1 MPVVKSP
8 MKGEILQGEIV
19 DWRDDEIA
27 QLETLANL
35 LDSAFAIP
43 GTNIRIG
50 LESVVGLIPGIG
62 DAVGLVL
69 SLYIVKRLSALN
81 LPRITRMR
89 MYGNV
94 VIDAVGGLVPFAG
107 DVFDVA
113 FRANR
118 RNIALAKRTLD
129 KTRFR

>member
-1 MPVVKSP
+1 MPAVKPP
-8 MKGEILQGEIV
+8 MKGRILQGEIV

-27 QLETLANL
+27 QLETLVNL

-43 GTNIRIG
+43 GTNIRVG

-62 DAVGLVL
+62 DMVGLVL

-81 LPRITRMR
+81 LPRTTRMR

-94 VIDAVGGLVPFAG
+94 VIDAVGGVVPFAG
-107 DVFDVA
+107 DIFDVA
-113 FRANR
+113 FKANR
-118 RNIALAKRTLD
+118 RNIALAKRALN